1 MATDDTGAVPRG
13 VVDDERRSL
22 TQPGGLPGQSIYDRV
37 VGLEYELRLRRE
49 KDLALEARLREGAQ
63 AFSDLRKAVAPQP
76 LTLGKVWLPL
86 AAIAITLLGFV
97 WAAARYPDRHEF
109 DAKIN
114 STQSDVATMRVE
126 LAKIAA
132 QLDMAATIRAILKE
146 SKP

>member
-1 MATDDTGAVPRG
+1 M
-13 VVDDERRSL
+13 
-22 TQPGGLPGQSIYDRV
+22 
-37 VGLEYELRLRRE
+37 GLEVEWRLQRA
-49 KDLALEARLREGAQ
+49 KDAALEGRLREGAES
-63 AFSDLRKAVAPQP
+63 FGELRRAVAPKP
-76 LTLGKVWLPL
+76 LTLSKVWLPL
-86 AAIAITLLGFV
+86 ASLVLVLLGFV